1 MSSIF
6 AIGWEP
12 EIRGILTVLI
22 IVVVLMGSTYL
33 ILATNLG
40 ARLGFLVAFAGLF
53 GWMATMGGIWW
64 AYGIGLRGR
73 DATWNEAEPIA
84 IVLDAGKLDQA
95 GALDEPLVVEDGASY
110 PEIAAAAAAA
120 LVDEGWA
127 EVPESDPG
135 YGQATASAD
144 AILVEADV
152 EGYGSGEQVPVA
164 VYERGGERYP
174 KIGDSFDFFAFRHT
188 PHYAIVEF
196 APLVPTRTEP
206 GRAPAPA
213 EIDESRPHI
222 YVMMIRDLGTRRQPA
237 AFITIGSSMIFG
249 LSLLLLSR
257 RERVALAHRPGTDVA
272 TTGA

>member
-1 MSSIF
+1 MIAIF

-12 EIRGILTVLI
+12 EIRGVLTVLMI
-22 IVVVLMGSTYL
+22 MVALMGSTYL
-33 ILATNLG
+33 LLSTNLG

-53 GWMATMGGIWW
+53 GWMATMGSIWW

-73 DATWNEAEPIA
+73 DATWKESEPVA
-84 IVLDAGKLDQA
+84 IVLDASELDQA
-95 GALDEPLVVEDGASY
+95 GALDEPLVIDDTASY
-110 PEIAAAAAAA
+110 AEIADTVGAA
-120 LVDEGWA
+120 LLAEGWGA
-127 EVPESDPG
+127 VPETDPG

-144 AILVEADV
+144 AILVGAEV
-152 EGYGSGEQVPVA
+152 KGYGSGEQVPVA

-174 KIGDSFDFFAFRHT
+174 TIGDSFDFFAFRHT
-188 PHYAIVEF
+188 PHHAIVEF

-222 YVMMIRDLGTRRQPA
+222 YVLMIRDLGTRRQPA

-257 RERVALAHRPGTDVA
+257 RERIAIAHRSGRDVA